1 MLRIVQNTSA
11 AGAKNYYSTADYY
24 TEGQELVGEW
34 RGKGAAR
41 LGLSGTIDKTDWDA
55 LCDNRHPKTGAKL
68 MPRTKAERRIGY
80 DFNFHCPKS
89 LSVLYALTKDER
101 LLSAFKE
108 AVEATMHDMEAE
120 MQTRVRKAGAN
131 EDRTTGTMLYGQFIH
146 FTARPVGGIPDPHLH
161 AHCFVFNSTFDSEEH
176 RWKAGQF
183 AGLKRDAPYFEAV
196 FHSVLARKVSE
207 LGLPVERTAT
217 GWEVAGVP
225 QSVVD
230 KFSRR
235 TAQIEQEAKV
245 KGITDP
251 AMKDALGAITRE
263 RKAGQVTAQ
272 QLDSLWRSR
281 LADQEH
287 AALNDVTA
295 RLGSAPIPENPEATQ
310 AAMRDAMDHCLERSA
325 VVPKRTI
332 LARAMKLGIGASSPQ
347 SIAASAQRQPF
358 ISRMLDG
365 RTMVTT
371 REVLAEEQAMLAFA
385 RQGRG
390 SCRPFCSGYVPQRD
404 WLTDEQRK
412 AVAHVLHSTDRIIL
426 IRGAAGTGK
435 TTMMQEAADG
445 IRAGGH
451 EVFTFAPSAS
461 ASHGVLK
468 GEAGFAQADTVAMLL
483 TNQELQEQAR
493 GQVLWIDEAGL
504 MGSRVTKQ
512 VFDLADK
519 IDARVVLTGDRKQ
532 HGSVERG
539 GTLKLLETE
548 AGLIPAQL
556 RQVRRQTGAYKQAVL
571 ALSEGKTEEGF
582 TRLNDLGWIKEMK
595 SGQERYHALADA
607 YLEST
612 SLPGSTLVVCPT
624 HAESERITT
633 EIRDRLRQDGSL
645 STEER
650 QLGTLRSVNLTQ
662 AQRRDPLSYMPGDVL
677 LFHQNAPGHKK
688 GTRVTV
694 GAGYKDTEG
703 NPLPVTQAARFTVFR
718 PGRIALA
725 VGDRI
730 RITKNRV
737 PKRLS
742 GEPRLNNGDLYTLSG
757 FTPKGDLVLGNGAVV
772 PQDFGHI
779 DYGYVVTSYASQGK
793 SVDRVIIGQS
803 SESFPASSKEQFY
816 VSVSRGKKQALILTD
831 DKHALLEA
839 VTHGDSR
846 MTATELIA
854 TRDHRVRMPAVR
866 AMHEPAFTVPPAIAR
881 EWHDRRHATPE
892 RGA

>member
-11 AGAKNYYSTADYY
+11 AGAKSYYSTADYY

-34 RGKGAAR
+34 RGKGAER
-41 LGLSGTIDKTDWDA
+41 LGLAGTIDKADWDA
-55 LCDNRHPKTGAKL
+55 LCDNRNPKSGAKL
-68 MPRTKAERRIGY
+68 MPRTKAERRVGY

-101 LLSAFKE
+101 LLDAFKE
-108 AVEATMHDMEAE
+108 AVGTTMADMEAE

-131 EDRTTGTMLYGQFIH
+131 EDRTTGNMLYGQFIH

-161 AHCFVFNSTFDSEEH
+161 AHCFVFNSTFDAEEN

-196 FHSVLARKVSE
+196 FHSVLARKIEE

-235 TAQIEQEAKV
+235 TAQIEQEAKD

-263 RKAGQVTAQ
+263 RKAGQITALE
-272 QLDSLWRSR
+272 LDRMWRSR

-287 AALNDVTA
+287 AAISDVTA
-295 RLGSAPIPENPEATQ
+295 RLGASPIPEDPKVAE
-310 AAMRDAMDHCLERSA
+310 AAMRDAMDHCFERSA

-332 LARAMKLGIGASSPQ
+332 LARAMKLGIGASSPK

-390 SCRPFCSGYVPQRD
+390 SFRPLCTGYVPQRD
-404 WLTDEQRK
+404 WLTGEQRK
-412 AVAHVLHSTDRIIL
+412 AVAHVLHSPDRVIL

-512 VFDLADK
+512 VFDLADR
-519 IDARVVLTGDRKQ
+519 ISARVVLSGDRKQ

-556 RQVRRQTGAYKQAVL
+556 RQVRRQSGAYKQAVL
-571 ALSEGKTEEGF
+571 ALSEGRTEEGF
-582 TRLNDLGWIKEMK
+582 TRLNDLGWIKEIGN
-595 SGQERYHALADA
+595 GQERYHALADA

-624 HAESERITT
+624 HAESERITS
-633 EIRDRLRQDGSL
+633 EIRGRLRQDGAITSG
-645 STEER
+645 EH
-650 QLGTLRSVNLTQ
+650 QLGTLRSVNLTE

-694 GAGYKDTEG
+694 DSPCNDTSG
-703 NPLPVTQAARFTVFR
+703 NPLPVMQADRFTVFR
-718 PGRIALA
+718 PGRIELA
-725 VGDRI
+725 VGDRV

-742 GEPRLNNGDLYTLSG
+742 GEPRLNNGDLFTLSG
-757 FTPKGDLVLGNGAVV
+757 FTPKGDLVLDNGAVV
-772 PQDFGHI
+772 PRDFGHI

-816 VSVSRGKKQALILTD
+816 VSVSRGKKQALVLTD

-839 VTHGDSR
+839 VSHGDNR
-846 MTATELIA
+846 MTATELLA
-854 TRDHRVRMPAVR
+854 MRDHRIRTPVITALQETP
-866 AMHEPAFTVPPAIAR
+866 FTVPPSVAR
-881 EWHDRRHATPE
+881 EWQDRRHGALE